1 MQEGC
6 KDRQCLTSWL
16 QPLPLDCVDC
26 VEILSVQKERAHLW
40 SPLTLHNKGLSS
52 SLRCVPTDACVQL
65 KSSYDFITLLMQPIR
80 PL

>member
-6 KDRQCLTSWL
+6 KGKQCLTSWL
-16 QPLPLDCVDC
+16 QPLHLDCVK
-26 VEILSVQKERAHLW
+26 ILSVQKERAHLW

-52 SLRCVPTDACVQL
+52 SLRCLPTSACVQL
-65 KSSYDFITLLMQPIR
+65 KSSYDLIMLLMQPIR